1 VLHKHHHTAIT
12 NSQLKMP
19 SVVDP
24 NSLTQTKVL
33 ECGGNALSTVV
44 TNGSGKSE
52 SKIEETAVEEDSR
65 VPRSVLEDKNV
76 ELFQILE
83 MANGLQSNVLSQ

>member
-1 VLHKHHHTAIT
+1 
-12 NSQLKMP
+12 MP
-19 SVVDP
+19 SKVDP

-52 SKIEETAVEEDSR
+52 FKIEETAVEEDSR
-65 VPRSVLEDKNV
+65 VPRSVSEVKNV

-83 MANGLQSNVLSQ
+83 MANGLKSNVPSQ